1 VPHKKRRIS
10 IVEYRIHPHTHSAR
24 QLYNVAR
31 HMQAGS
37 RERLRGEPSVGI
49 STERSHVA
57 TPERAPRSPSHAAP
71 IAAIDPIGERCRPQ
85 RPPKTALLLFGAKFR
100 ADAGAADSLGIK
112 VASSAC
118 QQVRQKKQFDGNGRA
133 SARSQEREREAAH
146 IAMCKILLPSQR
158 VGGSQV

>member
-1 VPHKKRRIS
+1 
-10 IVEYRIHPHTHSAR
+10 VEYPIHPHTHTTQASQSASYVASTCR
-24 QLYNVAR
+24 QHSA
-31 HMQAGS
+31 

-71 IAAIDPIGERCRPQ
+71 IAAIDPIGLRCGPHS
-85 RPPKTALLLFGAKFR
+85 PSKTALLLFGSKFR

-133 SARSQEREREAAH
+133 SERVRERER
-146 IAMCKILLPSQR
+146 QR
-158 VGGSQV
+158 QHT